1 MTVEWV
7 HASRDLKESLL
18 PEARHHMGISIGTS
32 ARRCLRPCLQT
43 LISRCSHGSLLE
55 AEHSLAL
62 SPVQALIN
70 SCCLVLLRTARH
82 YSLLKSLLAFDIVVD
97 QATLVT
103 QLGVTLAIVG
113 FLRLLAHRLIEEDDV
128 FHLVMVERLVC
139 SAHLPCEFL
148 RIEVPFD
155 QFLETVRAL
164 RPKLLEDGF
173 SLSIRIRIIKGLF
186 DADVFFHVFIVLTHD
201 LIHLLNVVRV
211 VLSSSI
217 EDEIGM

>member
-1 MTVEWV
+1 MIIERVISWNLMHGDGWLIHFMQVSHWWYVWRLWWVFMTVEWV

-82 YSLLKSLLAFDIVVD
+82 YSLLKSLLAFYIVMD
-97 QATLVT
+97 QTTVVT
-103 QLGVTLAIVG
+103 QLGVGLAVVG
-113 FLRLLAHRLIEEDDV
+113 FLRLLAHWFIEENDV
-128 FHLVMVERLVC
+128 FHLVMV
-139 SAHLPCEFL
+139 
-148 RIEVPFD
+148 
-155 QFLETVRAL
+155 
-164 RPKLLEDGF
+164 
-173 SLSIRIRIIKGLF
+173 
-186 DADVFFHVFIVLTHD
+186 
-201 LIHLLNVVRV
+201 
-211 VLSSSI
+211 
-217 EDEIGM
+217 